1 MLSEHLDMV
10 IVGHLSRDII
20 VVDGGRQEA
29 TGGAVYFAAFAAKPA
44 CSKILVI
51 TKLALADV
59 DLLSDFWQ
67 KGIPVLPL
75 LSLKT

>member
-29 TGGAVYFAAFAAKPA
+29 ICFLIPA
-44 CSKILVI
+44 IESGRYSLYSALTSNIMYPSKAGSRLRISKI
-51 TKLALADV
+51 
-59 DLLSDFWQ
+59 
-67 KGIPVLPL
+67 GIEPMPGGR
-75 LSLKT
+75 